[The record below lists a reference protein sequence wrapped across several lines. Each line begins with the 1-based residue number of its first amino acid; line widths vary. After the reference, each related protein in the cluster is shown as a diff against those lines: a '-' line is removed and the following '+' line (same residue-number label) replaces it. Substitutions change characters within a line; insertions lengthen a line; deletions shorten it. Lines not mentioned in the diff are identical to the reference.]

1 MEYIALLGGKIG
13 IDLDPQTL
21 IFIAIGFAVVIGML
35 LVIATRGD

>member
-21 IFIAIGFAVVIGML
+21 IFIAIGFAVVVGML

>member
-13 IDLDPQTL
+13 IDFDPQTL
-21 IFIAIGFAVVIGML
+21 IIIGIGFAVVVGML